1 MLGALKT
8 ETLLET
14 NHINAVVSLT
24 DAGLAA
30 WATMREYVPRD
41 RHLILFVRILQH
53 KELLIHMGHICE
65 FIDHMLHSESPGA
78 VLVHCEQGVYHV

>member
-53 KELLIHMGHICE
+53 RTSLSTWATFVNLSTTCCIPSLLE
-65 FIDHMLHSESPGA
+65 PS
-78 VLVHCEQGVYHV
+78 